1 MTWALCL
8 NCGEVKFGAL
18 CPCPKCQAPST
29 GDIQLDIAF
38 SDHQM
43 GRETLEEFGH
53 VIETLHGATED
64 EELCFWAFIRFVSTV
79 HASVLGVTLEPELQ
93 QRCDDLIA
101 SVSIPPVQLRP
112 SPHMVL
118 RTPDADGIEN
128 VSESFGSS
136 Q

>member
-29 GDIQLDIAF
+29 GDVQLDIAF

-53 VIETLHGATED
+53 VIETLHGATDD
-64 EELCFWAFIRFVSTV
+64 EELCFWAFIRFVSTM
-79 HASVLGVTLEPELQ
+79 HASILGVTLEPELQ
-93 QRCDDLIA
+93 QRCDELIA
-101 SVSIPPVQLRP
+101 SVSIPTVQLRP
-112 SPHMVL
+112 SPHIDL
-118 RTPDADGIEN
+118 REIESDN
-128 VSESFGSS
+128 NGSVSETYGSP